1 MYVISSITRC
11 FFRIPVFQRRKC
23 QKVASGKINTNNS
36 SIKIF
41 YPFGGHLNAITG
53 QYPGGSLFEY
63 KTAQNGWLG
72 SYPDNPNNAYSYHI
86 FSATLVDEYD
96 GPFFPIMP
104 NNADGRY
111 LGYSVRC
118 VKE

>member
-1 MYVISSITRC
+1 MNT
-11 FFRIPVFQRRKC
+11 KDE
-23 QKVASGKINTNNS
+23 INGEDVDNGIYLCPNNS

>member
-1 MYVISSITRC
+1 MPYKMNTYDE
-11 FFRIPVFQRRKC
+11 
-23 QKVASGKINTNNS
+23 INGEDVDNGIYLCPNNS

>member
-1 MYVISSITRC
+1 MKKISITLLLCLLCLTGMAQGQKALDLKDITSGR
-11 FFRIPVFQRRKC
+11 FRPENIQGVIPM
-23 QKVASGKINTNNS
+23 
-36 SIKIF
+36 
-41 YPFGGHLNAITG
+41 PD
-53 QYPGGSLFEY
+53 GGSLFEY

>member
-1 MYVISSITRC
+1 MPL
-11 FFRIPVFQRRKC
+11 PVNIREEVC
-23 QKVASGKINTNNS
+23 LNT
-36 SIKIF
+36 
-41 YPFGGHLNAITG
+41 
-53 QYPGGSLFEY
+53 